1 MVNMMEKFNDY
12 AKQYLAESKF
22 DKAHSTYVSECS
34 KVKNLVSFF
43 GKKQIRS
50 ISQSDIKRWKIKV
63 HRRFSNKTINEH
75 FTILRAI
82 FSCALS
88 DCVLGRNPMTGVE
101 NLKTHTAEPKPLGRE
116 ELLKLHATPAQCE
129 SGKALLFLGVL
140 TGLRISELIALT
152 WDCID
157 FESREIKVHTAK
169 VLGKYKVPKTPSSI
183 RTVEMNQ
190 HAFALLKKHYEV
202 TGTLKPRVIRV
213 LQNDNKTIEKR
224 RVQHLFIN
232 SQTHKPF
239 IDSKQYSKTFFTP
252 FLVKASVQHRGP
264 NQLRHTFASQ
274 CLTAGISK
282 EWIARQLG
290 HNSTNM
296 VDKHY
301 ARWLQSDAPDN
312 AAKYSDAMGSV
323 FAEPSVKQPYDSKS
337 VPTIVASTWNQL
349 QPKGPF
355 SALSMS
361 PLREGQ
367 PDVFVVQRR
376 GGLTHV

>member
-1 MVNMMEKFNDY
+1 MEKFNDY
-12 AKQYLAESKF
+12 AQQYLAESKF

-34 KVKNLVSFF
+34 KVKNLVNFF
-43 GKKQIRS
+43 GKKKIRS
-50 ISQSDIKRWKIKV
+50 INQSDIKKWKIKN

-75 FTILRAI
+75 FSILRAI
-82 FSCALS
+82 FACALS
-88 DCVLGRNPMTGVE
+88 DGVLDRNPMVGIE
-101 NLKTHTAEPKPLGRE
+101 NLKTHTAEPRPLNRK
-116 ELLKLHATPAQCE
+116 ELLKLRAMVTACK
-129 SGKALLFLGVL
+129 SGTALLFLGVL

-152 WDCID
+152 WDCVD
-157 FESREIKVHTAK
+157 FEKLEIFVNKAK

-202 TGTLKPRVIRV
+202 TGSLKARVIRV
-213 LQNDNKTIEKR
+213 LQNDNKTIEKQ

-252 FLVKASVQHRGP
+252 LLAKTSVRHRGP

-274 CLTAGISK
+274 CLTAGIGK

-290 HNSTNM
+290 HNSTHM

-301 ARWLQSDAPDN
+301 GRWMQSDAPDN
-312 AAKYSDAMGSV
+312 SGKYVEAIASV
-323 FAEPSVKQPYDSKS
+323 FVNTALKESDVNNSKPKMVTS
-337 VPTIVASTWNQL
+337 NWGPHQSTFL
-349 QPKGPF
+349 F
-355 SALSMS
+355 SAVDFQSTRKGLPATFST
-361 PLREGQ
+361 
-367 PDVFVVQRR
+367 QRR
-376 GGLTHV
+376 GGLSHV

>member
-1 MVNMMEKFNDY
+1 MMEKFNDY
-12 AKQYLAESKF
+12 AKQYLAESAF
-22 DKAHSTYVSECS
+22 EKAHSTYVSERS
-34 KVKNLVSFF
+34 KVKNLVKTF

-75 FTILRAI
+75 FTIFRAI
-82 FSCALS
+82 FACALS
-88 DCVLGRNPMTGVE
+88 DGVLHRNPMNGIE
-101 NLKTHTAEPKPLGRE
+101 NLKTHIAEPQPLERE
-116 ELLKLHATPAQCE
+116 ELLKLRVMSTACE
-129 SGKALLFLGVL
+129 SGAALLFLGIL

-157 FESREIKVHTAK
+157 FEKLVIFVNKAK
-169 VLGKYKVPKTPSSI
+169 VLGKYKVPKTLGSI
-183 RTVEMNQ
+183 RIVEINQ
-190 HAFALLKKHYEV
+190 HALALLKKHYAV
-202 TGTLKPRVIRV
+202 TGSLRSRVIRV
-213 LQNDNKTIEKR
+213 LQNDNKTIDKQ

-232 SQTHKPF
+232 TQTKKPF
-239 IDSKQYSKTFFTP
+239 IDSKQYSRIFFTP
-252 FLVKASVQHRGP
+252 FLMAADVKHRGP

-282 EWIARQLG
+282 VWIAKQLG
-290 HNSTNM
+290 HNSTHM

-312 AAKYSDAMGSV
+312 SRKFSDAIGSV
-323 FAEPSVKQPYDSKS
+323 FAEQLDKPSDNRKS
-337 VPTIVASTWNQL
+337 VPAAFISSWGATRHN
-349 QPKGPF
+349 PKTAF
-355 SALSMS
+355 AESAG

-376 GGLTHV
+376 GGLSHV

>member
-1 MVNMMEKFNDY
+1 MMETFNDY
-12 AKQYLAESKF
+12 AKQYLAESAF
-22 DKAHSTYVSECS
+22 EKAHSTYVSERS

-43 GKKQIRS
+43 GKKQVRS

-82 FSCALS
+82 FACALS
-88 DCVLGRNPMTGVE
+88 DGVLDRNPITGIE
-101 NLKTHTAEPKPLGRE
+101 NLKTHTAEPNPLCRE
-116 ELLKLHATPAQCE
+116 ELLKLHAAPTQCE

-140 TGLRISELIALT
+140 TGLRISELIALI
-152 WDCID
+152 WDCVD
-157 FESREIKVHTAK
+157 FEAREIKIHTAK
-169 VLGKYKVPKTPSSI
+169 VLGKYKVPKTSGSI

-190 HAFALLKKHYEV
+190 HALALLKKHYEV
-202 TGTLKPRVIRV
+202 TGSLRPRVIRV
-213 LQNDNKTIEKR
+213 LQNDNKTLDKQ
-224 RVQHLFIN
+224 RVQHVFIN
-232 SQTHKPF
+232 SETNKPF

-252 FLVKASVQHRGP
+252 LLAKASVRHRGP

-312 AAKYSDAMGSV
+312 AGKFGEAIASV
-323 FAEPSVKQPYDSKS
+323 FAEPSAKPSDNSKLIQATFIS
-337 VPTIVASTWNQL
+337 SWGATSHNPITAFAEST
-349 QPKGPF
+349 G
-355 SALSMS
+355 

-367 PDVFVVQRR
+367 SSACGVQRR
-376 GGLTHV
+376 GGLSHV

>member
-1 MVNMMEKFNDY
+1 MMKKFNDY
-12 AKQYLAESKF
+12 AKQYLAESAF
-22 DKAHSTYVSECS
+22 EKAHSTYVSERS

-82 FSCALS
+82 FSCGLS
-88 DCVLGRNPMTGVE
+88 DCVLDSNPMAGIE
-101 NLKTHTAEPKPLGRE
+101 NLKTHTAEPQPLERK
-116 ELLKLHATPAQCE
+116 ELLKLSAMVTTCK
-129 SGKALLFLGVL
+129 SGTALLFLGVL

-157 FESREIKVHTAK
+157 FESREIKVRTAK

-213 LQNDNKTIEKR
+213 LQNDNKTIDKR

-232 SQTHKPF
+232 TQTKKPF
-239 IDSKQYSKTFFTP
+239 IDSKQYSRIFFTP
-252 FLVKASVQHRGP
+252 FLMAADVKHRGP

-282 EWIARQLG
+282 VWIAKQLG
-290 HNSTNM
+290 HNSTHM

-301 ARWLQSDAPDN
+301 ARWMQSDAPDN
-312 AAKYSDAMGSV
+312 AGKFVEAIASV
-323 FAEPSVKQPYDSKS
+323 FAEQSAKQADNRKS
-337 VPTIVASTWNQL
+337 IPAAFISSWGATSHNPITTFTESTGPL
-349 QPKGPF
+349 HKG
-355 SALSMS
+355 
-361 PLREGQ
+361 
-367 PDVFVVQRR
+367 QRSR
-376 GGLTHV
+376 GVSHV